1 MKQNKLL
8 FSLAVF
14 AASLAAVL
22 TLGKGNAFAATK
34 TWDGSAGDN
43 KFSTGANW
51 SGDSAPANGDV
62 LVFPGSA
69 APTDYNTDIQ
79 NDISNLSVA
88 GITFTGTCESY
99 GYYSFTGP
107 LTITGNIDTSATTAS
122 CLSFAKFKGAI
133 TLSGSNI
140 SVIGGGNMYQVQFSG
155 GLAIGTTNLSGTMG
169 IDIDISGG
177 LTGSGAISNTGGGLT
192 IPATESSYSGDVSV
206 VNGVFYSY
214 NGGGTV
220 ITTSSNPISISDGSQ
235 LVLWIGESDYTIT
248 NPFAISGGNTP
259 EDGDIYFG
267 GGQGGC
273 SPPNK
278 ITLSGQVTL
287 GGNLYVRGSCGAS
300 LAISNPN
307 LNGHTFT
314 FAAGQNAT
322 FSYGSTTIK
331 PSYQD
336 TTITDDQPDQ
346 AVPITSYQRFIIDGV
361 RGAVD
366 VYGKGILAG
375 TGRVGAVTIHNG
387 GIIAPGH
394 SPGTLSTGNIT
405 WKEGGIYQFEIGK
418 DAADKIKVTG
428 TVTLGNGTLEVS
440 RYQKYVPKAGASYV
454 IIDNDGSDAVSGT
467 FKGLAEG
474 ATFKAADGSVYK
486 VSYKG
491 GDGNDVTLTVV
502 SVPTT
507 PDTGLA
513 LLKNNPAII
522 LAGTGAAAVGLYI
535 LSRRPAFRKVRR

>member
-99 GYYSFTGP
+99 GYYNFTGP

-122 CLSFAKFKGAI
+122 CLSFAQFKGAI

-220 ITTSSNPISISDGSQ
+220 ITTSSNPISISDGSR
-235 LVLWIGESDYTIT
+235 LVLWSAQSDYTIT
-248 NPFAISGGNTP
+248 NSFVIGGGNTP
-259 EDGDIYFG
+259 DVGDIYFG

-273 SPPNK
+273 PSPIGN

-287 GGNLYVRGSCGAS
+287 GGDLHVRGSCGAG
-300 LAISNPN
+300 LTISNPN
-307 LNGHTFT
+307 LNGHTFN
-314 FAAGQNAT
+314 FASGQNAT
-322 FSYGSTTIK
+322 FTYGSTTVQ
-331 PSYQD
+331 PTYQD
-336 TTITDDQPDQ
+336 TTLSDEQPGQ
-346 AVPITSYQRFIIDGV
+346 SVVIGAYQRYFIDGV
-361 RGAVD
+361 RGD
-366 VYGKGILAG
+366 VTVGSKGILAG
-375 TGRVGAVTIHNG
+375 TGRVDNVTVMSG
-387 GIIAPGH
+387 GIVAPGH
-394 SPGTLSTGNIT
+394 SPGTLTTGNIE
-405 WKEGGIYQFEIGK
+405 WVEGGIYEFEIG
-418 DAADKIKVTG
+418 AEGADQIIANG
-428 TVTLGNGTLEVS
+428 TVTLGNGTLNVL
-440 RYQKYVPKAGASYV
+440 RYQDYAPKAGDVYT
-454 IIDNDGSDAVSGT
+454 IIANDGSDAVSGT
-467 FKGLAEG
+467 FKDLPEG
-474 ATFKAADGSVYK
+474 ATFTTGDGAVYR
-486 VSYKG
+486 VNYGG
-491 GDGNDVTLTVV
+491 GDGNDVTLTVITAPK
-502 SVPTT
+502 VPN
-507 PDTGLA
+507 TGFNM
-513 LLKNNPAII
+513 LKNNPI
-522 LAGTGAAAVGLYI
+522 LTLSITTGAAVLIAAI
-535 LSRRPAFRKVRR
+535 ARKRALNRA